1 MNALSPGGWRQFY
14 GRLAPRWTGPAII
27 LVAAAVATAPQ
38 LLRGT
43 TCGHDFDFHLVSW
56 FDALGSWRQGILY
69 PHWAPSANFGAGE
82 PRFVFYPPLT
92 WMAGAA
98 LGAVLPWVA
107 VPVVLTF
114 LLLAATGMATR
125 ALARPMLA
133 DGPATLAGCAA
144 LFSGYAL
151 FTTYERSA
159 FGELA
164 GGFWIPLLLLLILRD
179 HNPNARAWR
188 RAFDGSTAPL
198 ALVVAGTW
206 LSNAPL
212 GVMACYLLA
221 AMALVMAL
229 LWRSWAPVL
238 RATAAAALGM
248 GLAGLYLVPAAV
260 EQGWVDIR
268 QAIDDPGLRIDAS
281 WLFGR
286 HGDPALELHDAELFK
301 VSVIAISM
309 IAVALAGVLISG
321 RRGTLPAQR
330 RWWISLA
337 LIPVAVLFLL
347 LPISLPVWNALP
359 KLRFLQLPWRWLVVV
374 EAPMGIFFAAAVWT
388 TRPRRRTVTVGL
400 CAAIFLAATAA
411 AGLNFFQPCD
421 DEDAVRPMLEEYGSG
436 GGFEGVDEYAPVSAD
451 DSLLATGL
459 PDACLSA
466 SPTTALGRSLD
477 GTTPAW
483 DPSQVSCEAT
493 FQRLL
498 LPGKAA
504 AEHLRIIAVSP
515 RAGDLILRLR
525 SYPAWEIRVNGQPV
539 NNLPQRNDG
548 LIAVPVP
555 KGPVDVS
562 VDWSTTDD
570 AKAGRWM
577 SAIAL
582 TLIAGLYLMERKL
595 RLPEGSRAQPRL

>member
-1 MNALSPGGWRQFY
+1 MSATLPSGWKQLA
-14 GRLAPRWTGPAII
+14 GRLAPRSTGPAIV
-27 LVAAAVATAPQ
+27 LMAAVVATAPQ

-56 FDALGSWRQGILY
+56 LDALGSWRQGILY
-69 PHWAPSANFGAGE
+69 PHWAPSANLGAGE

-114 LLLAATGMATR
+114 LLLAAGGLATR
-125 ALARPMLA
+125 ALARTMLA
-133 DGPATLAGCAA
+133 EGAATLAGCAA
-144 LFSGYAL
+144 MFSGYAL
-151 FTTYERSA
+151 FTAYERSA

-164 GGFWIPLLLLLILRD
+164 GGFWIPILLLLVLRD
-179 HNPNARAWR
+179 RNPEARVWR
-188 RAFDGSTAPL
+188 RAFDGSAAPL

-268 QAIDDPGLRIDAS
+268 QAIDDPGLRIEAS

-359 KLRFLQLPWRWLVVV
+359 KLQFLQFPWRWLVVV
-374 EAPMGIFFAAAVWT
+374 EAPMGVFFAAAVWT
-388 TRPRRRTVTVGL
+388 TRPRRRTAVVGI
-400 CAAIFLAATAA
+400 CALIFLAATIA

-421 DEDAVRPMLEEYGSG
+421 DEDAVKPMLEEYGSG
-436 GGFEGVDEYAPVSAD
+436 AGFEGVDEYAPPSAD

-459 PDACLSA
+459 PDACLSD
-466 SPTTALGRSLD
+466 SPTTVLGQGSD

-483 DPSQVSCEAT
+483 DPSQGSCEAT

-498 LPGKAA
+498 QPGKAA
-504 AEHLRIIAVSP
+504 AEHLRIVAVSP
-515 RAGDLILRLR
+515 RAGD
-525 SYPAWEIRVNGQPV
+525 
-539 NNLPQRNDG
+539 
-548 LIAVPVP
+548 
-555 KGPVDVS
+555 
-562 VDWSTTDD
+562 
-570 AKAGRWM
+570 
-577 SAIAL
+577 
-582 TLIAGLYLMERKL
+582 
-595 RLPEGSRAQPRL
+595 